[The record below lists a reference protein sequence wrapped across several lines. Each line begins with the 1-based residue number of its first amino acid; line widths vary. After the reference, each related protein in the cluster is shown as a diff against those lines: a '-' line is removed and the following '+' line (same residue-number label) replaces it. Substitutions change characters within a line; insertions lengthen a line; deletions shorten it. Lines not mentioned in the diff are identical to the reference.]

1 MTAVAAANA
10 LGATLQVIT
19 VIPQD
24 YYGTPGLIS
33 GPSYAAVRVDVEADI
48 RSDLEQMIAGLPA
61 DVAPERVVL
70 EGRPWRMLSD
80 HSAELDLLFIGSRGY
95 GPLHAVISG
104 ATSGS
109 VLRHAHCP
117 VIVLP
122 RGAEARLDGIFGDVT
137 ATTA

>member
-1 MTAVAAANA
+1 M
-10 LGATLQVIT
+10 
-19 VIPQD
+19 
-24 YYGTPGLIS
+24 
-33 GPSYAAVRVDVEADI
+33 
-48 RSDLEQMIAGLPA
+48 
-61 DVAPERVVL
+61 L

-80 HSAELDLLFIGSRGY
+80 HSAKLDLLFIGSRGY
-95 GPLHAVISG
+95 GPLHAVIAG

-122 RGAEARLDGIFGDVT
+122 RGAEAPLDGIFGDVT